1 MQSSEVGRKDDSFFC
16 FWRVFL
22 IFIVFVCLFTS
33 FNCYCCLLSL
43 SDVVVELGFD
53 KFNMI
58 KMVIEKESLFT

>member
-1 MQSSEVGRKDDSFFC
+1 MIAFLLLAG
-16 FWRVFL
+16 FL

-43 SDVVVELGFD
+43 SDVVELGFD
-53 KFNMI
+53 KLKMI